1 MHKIMEILPNT
12 IKAHMQDIDMDNL
25 TEIRLRVNQKL
36 RLRYGTKEIEKPYNI
51 ELQDITDI
59 LKKVST
65 NSIYSIQNEI
75 NNGYI
80 TAPGGNRIGLV
91 GEVVID
97 NSEIKNIKNI
107 FSMNVRLCHEV
118 IGCSNC
124 IINTIYK
131 NKEILNTLIISP
143 PGCGKTT
150 ILRDIVRTISNDGK
164 NVGLVDER
172 NEIAAVHKGVA
183 TLDVGTRTDIISNV
197 NKPYGINIL
206 TRSMGLDV
214 IATDEIG
221 SKEDIQAVVHA
232 MQSGI
237 KVIATAHGG
246 SDNNLPYDLQNLI
259 NQGYFDAV
267 IYLSK
272 NIGKIEKVVLRSKF
286 NEELV

>member
-1 MHKIMEILPNT
+1 MHKIMDVLPST
-12 IKAHMQDIDMDNL
+12 IKVHMQDIDINSL

-36 RLRYGTKEIEKPYNI
+36 RFRYGTMEIEKPYI
-51 ELQDITDI
+51 VILQDITDI

-97 NSEIKNIKNI
+97 NGEIKNVKNI
-107 FSMNVRLCHEV
+107 LSMNVRLCHEV
-118 IGCSNC
+118 IGCSDC

-131 NKEILNTLIISP
+131 NKEVLNTLIISP

-164 NVGLVDER
+164 NVGIVDER
-172 NEIAAVHKGVA
+172 NEIAAVYKGA
-183 TLDVGTRTDIISNV
+183 TTLDVGTRTDVISNV

-206 TRSMGLDV
+206 TRSMGLEV

-221 SKEDIQAVVHA
+221 GEKDEDAIFDAVY
-232 MQSGI
+232 SGV
-237 KVIATAHGG
+237 KLLLTAHGDEIKNV
-246 SDNNLPYDLQNLI
+246 SKRI
-259 NQGYFDAV
+259 IDAK
-267 IYLSK
+267 IFK
-272 NIGKIEKVVLRSKF
+272 NIVILKNVDKPGELDKIYILEGDNYVSCF
-286 NEELV
+286 

>member
-107 FSMNVRLCHEV
+107 LSMNVRLCHEV

-131 NKEILNTLIISP
+131 NKEVLNTLIISP

-272 NIGKIEKVVLRSKF
+272 NIGKIEKVVLKSKF

>member
-1 MHKIMEILPNT
+1 MHKIMDVLPST
-12 IKAHMQDIDMDNL
+12 IKVHMQDIDINSL

-36 RLRYGTKEIEKPYNI
+36 RFRYGTMEIEKPYI
-51 ELQDITDI
+51 VILQDITDI

-97 NSEIKNIKNI
+97 NGEIKNVKNI
-107 FSMNVRLCHEV
+107 LSMNVRLCHEV
-118 IGCSNC
+118 IGCSDC

-131 NKEILNTLIISP
+131 NKEVLNTLIISP

-164 NVGLVDER
+164 NVGIVDER
-172 NEIAAVHKGVA
+172 NEIAAVYKGA
-183 TLDVGTRTDIISNV
+183 TTLDVGTRTDVISNV

-206 TRSMGLDV
+206 TRSMGLEV

-221 SKEDIQAVVHA
+221 SKEDMLSIVHA
-232 MQSGI
+232 MQSGV

-246 SDNNLPYDLQNLI
+246 IGNNLPYDLQRLI
-259 NQGYFDAV
+259 NERYFDAV

-272 NIGKIEKVVLRSKF
+272 KIGKIEKVILNHKLK
-286 NEELV
+286 EELV